1 MSRSRGATGLALGS
15 AVSGL
20 LAYVFFALVTRAL
33 GAEAA
38 APVAVLWTYWSFAA
52 AALTFPL
59 QHWAVR
65 AVVAAGGEGPVRRAL
80 PSIAG
85 LTLLVA
91 LLAGTAT
98 WLIRDD
104 LFHRGGWSF
113 PLLVVAVTMG
123 SAFLGIVRGILTVRD
138 RLTEVGL
145 VLVAENAVRCLLAA
159 VLIAGDVT
167 ASRYYGVALAAGA
180 LVGFAWPSVLRLGT
194 TGPADQG
201 WLRFVAGASG
211 GQVISQAVLTGGPV
225 ALALLG
231 GTPAQVTGLFVAL
244 ALFRAPYTLVL
255 GVVSPATG
263 ILTRLVVAEK
273 HAAIR
278 RVLAG
283 IVAATALGVGLAAVV
298 GWFAGPALLRLVFGA
313 SIDVSAEVCLLTAA
327 GSALSLGTLLL
338 SLVAMANDRSHTT
351 LRSWLVAAVAAGVTI
366 AVGPGTPLATVTYAF
381 VVAQLVAFATLLTE
395 QLVARPRAAKAR

>member
-91 LLAGTAT
+91 MLAGTAT

-104 LFHRGGWSF
+104 LFHRNGWGF
-113 PLLVVAVTMG
+113 PVLVVAVTLG

-138 RLTEVGL
+138 RLTGVGL
-145 VLVAENAVRCLLAA
+145 VLVAENALRCLLAA
-159 VLIAGDVT
+159 ALMAGDVT
-167 ASRYYGVALAAGA
+167 ESRYYGLALAAGG

-194 TGPADQG
+194 TGPADPG
-201 WLRFVAGASG
+201 WLRFIAGASG
-211 GQVISQAVLTGGPV
+211 GQVISQTVLTGGPV

-263 ILTRLVVAEK
+263 VLTRLVVAER

-298 GWFAGPALLRLVFGA
+298 GWFVGPALLQLVFGA

-327 GSALSLGTLLL
+327 GCALSLGTLLL

-366 AVGPGTPLATVTYAF
+366 AVGPGTPLTTVTYAF

-395 QLVARPRAAKAR
+395 QLVARPRVAEPR

>member
-1 MSRSRGATGLALGS
+1 VSRSRGATGLALGS

-91 LLAGTAT
+91 LLAGAAT

-104 LFHRGGWSF
+104 LFHRDGWSF

-123 SAFLGIVRGILTVRD
+123 SAFLGIVRGILTVRN
-138 RLTEVGL
+138 RLTAVGL
-145 VLVAENAVRCLLAA
+145 LLVAENAVRCLLAA

-167 ASRYYGVALAAGA
+167 ASSYYGVALAAGA

-231 GTPAQVTGLFVAL
+231 GAPAQVTGLFVAL
-244 ALFRAPYTLVL
+244 ALFRAPYVVAL
-255 GVVSPATG
+255 GVVPPATG
-263 ILTRLVVAEK
+263 TLTRLVVAEK

-278 RVLAG
+278 KVLAS
-283 IVAATALGVGLAAVV
+283 IVAATALGVGSAAVV

-313 SIDVSAEVCLLTAA
+313 SIDVSSEVCLLTAA
-327 GSALSLGTLLL
+327 GSALSVGTLLL

-351 LRSWLVAAVAAGVTI
+351 LRSWLVAAVAAGATL
-366 AVGPGTPLATVTYAF
+366 AVGPGTPLTSVTYAF

-395 QLVARPRAAKAR
+395 QLVARPRVAEPR

>member
-1 MSRSRGATGLALGS
+1 VSRSRGATTLALGS
-15 AVSGL
+15 AVTGV

-59 QHWAVR
+59 QHWTVR
-65 AVVAAGGEGPVRRAL
+65 AVVAAGGEGPVRHAVPPIAAL
-80 PSIAG
+80 
-85 LTLLVA
+85 TMVVA
-91 LLAGTAT
+91 LLAGGAT
-98 WLIRDD
+98 WAIRND
-104 LFHRGGWSF
+104 LFHRSSGSF
-113 PLLVVAVTMG
+113 PLLVVAVTVG
-123 SAFLGIVRGILTVRD
+123 AAFLGIVRGILTVRN
-138 RLTEVGL
+138 RLAAVGL
-145 VLVAENAVRCLLAA
+145 LLVAENAVRCVLA
-159 VLIAGDVT
+159 VLLIAGDVT
-167 ASRYYGVALAAGA
+167 ESRYYGFALVAGQ
-180 LVGFAWPSVLRLGT
+180 LVGFGWPSALVLGK
-194 TGPADQG
+194 TGATDPG

-231 GTPAQVTGLFVAL
+231 GAPAQVTGLFVAL
-244 ALFRAPYTLVL
+244 ALFRAPYTIAL

-263 ILTRLVVAEK
+263 FLTRLVVAED

-283 IVAATALGVGLAAVV
+283 FVVITAFGVSLAAAI
-298 GWFAGPALLRLVFGA
+298 GWFAGPALLQLVFGA
-313 SIDVSAEVCLLTAA
+313 SIDVSAEVCMLTAV

-351 LRSWLVAAVAAGVTI
+351 LRSWLVAAFAAAVTI
-366 AVGPGTPLATVTYAF
+366 AIGPGTPLTTVTFAF
-381 VVAQLVAFATLLTE
+381 LVAQLVAFATLLTE
-395 QLVARPRAAKAR
+395 QLVAKPR

>member
-91 LLAGTAT
+91 LVAGTAT

-113 PLLVVAVTMG
+113 PLLVVAVTTG

-194 TGPADQG
+194 TGGADHG

-278 RVLAG
+278 KVLAG
-283 IVAATALGVGLAAVV
+283 IVAATALGVGLAAVI

-327 GSALSLGTLLL
+327 GSAMSLGTLLL

-351 LRSWLVAAVAAGVTI
+351 LRSWLVAADRRGVTI
-366 AVGPGTPLATVTYAF
+366 AVGPGTPLTTVTYAF

-395 QLVARPRAAKAR
+395 QLIARPRPAKAR

>member
-1 MSRSRGATGLALGS
+1 VSRSRGATGLALGS

-33 GAEAA
+33 GAEAT

-91 LLAGTAT
+91 LLAGAAT

-104 LFHRGGWSF
+104 LFHRDGWSF

-138 RLTEVGL
+138 RLTGVGL

-167 ASRYYGVALAAGA
+167 DSRYYGLALAAGA

-263 ILTRLVVAEK
+263 MLTRLVVAEK
-273 HAAIR
+273 HTAIR

-283 IVAATALGVGLAAVV
+283 IVAATALAVSLAAVV
-298 GWFAGPALLRLVFGA
+298 GWFVGPALLRLVFGE
-313 SIDVSAEVCLLTAA
+313 SVDVSAEVCLLTAA
-327 GSALSLGTLLL
+327 GCALSLGTLLL

-351 LRSWLVAAVAAGVTI
+351 LRSWLVAAVAAGVMI
-366 AVGPGTPLATVTYAF
+366 AVGPGTPLTTVTYAF

-395 QLVARPRAAKAR
+395 QLVARPRAAEPV

>member
-1 MSRSRGATGLALGS
+1 MSRSRGATTLALGS
-15 AVSGL
+15 VVTGV

-59 QHWAVR
+59 QHWTVR
-65 AVVAAGGEGPVRRAL
+65 AVVAAGGEGPVRRAV
-80 PSIAG
+80 PPIAA
-85 LTLLVA
+85 LTMVVA
-91 LLAGTAT
+91 LLAGGAT
-98 WLIRDD
+98 WAIRND
-104 LFHRGGWSF
+104 LFHRDSGSF
-113 PLLVVAVTMG
+113 PLLVVAVTLG
-123 SAFLGIVRGILTVRD
+123 AAFLGIVRGILTVRN
-138 RLTEVGL
+138 RLAAVGL
-145 VLVAENAVRCLLAA
+145 LLVAENAVRCVIAV

-167 ASRYYGVALAAGA
+167 ESRYYGFALVAGQ
-180 LVGFAWPSVLRLGT
+180 LVGFGWPSALVLGKTGT
-194 TGPADQG
+194 TDPG

-231 GTPAQVTGLFVAL
+231 GAPAQVTGLFVAL
-244 ALFRAPYTLVL
+244 ALFRAPYTIAL

-263 ILTRLVVAEK
+263 FLTRLVVAED

-283 IVAATALGVGLAAVV
+283 FVAITAFGVGLAAAI

-313 SIDVSAEVCLLTAA
+313 SIDVSAEVCLLTAV

-351 LRSWLVAAVAAGVTI
+351 LRSWLVAAFAAAVTI
-366 AVGPGTPLATVTYAF
+366 AIGPGTPLTTVTFAF
-381 VVAQLVAFATLLTE
+381 LVAQLVAFATLLTE
-395 QLVARPRAAKAR
+395 QLVARPRPPGPR

>member
-1 MSRSRGATGLALGS
+1 MLALGS
-15 AVSGL
+15 AASGV

-80 PSIAG
+80 PSIAA

-113 PLLVVAVTMG
+113 PALVVVVTMG

-138 RLTEVGL
+138 RLTSVGL
-145 VLVAENAVRCLLAA
+145 LLASENAVRCLLA
-159 VLIAGDVT
+159 VILIAGDAT
-167 ASRYYGVALAAGA
+167 ESRYYGLALAAGA

-194 TGPADQG
+194 TGPADHG

-211 GQVISQAVLTGGPV
+211 GQLISQAVLTGGPV

-231 GTPAQVTGLFVAL
+231 DSPAQVTGLFVAL
-244 ALFRAPYTLVL
+244 ALFRAPYVVAL

-263 ILTRLVVAEK
+263 MLTRLVVAER

-283 IVAATALGVGLAAVV
+283 IVAATALGVGLAALI

-313 SIDVSAEVCLLTAA
+313 SIDVSAEVCLLIAA

-366 AVGPGTPLATVTYAF
+366 AVGPGTPMTTVTYAF

-395 QLVARPRAAKAR
+395 QLVAGPRSAKAR

>member
-1 MSRSRGATGLALGS
+1 MSRSRGATALALGS

-59 QHWAVR
+59 QHWTVR
-65 AVVAAGGEGPVRRAL
+65 AVVAAGGEGPGRHAVPRIAAVAL
-80 PSIAG
+80 V
-85 LTLLVA
+85 VA
-91 LLAGTAT
+91 LLAGAAT
-98 WLIRDD
+98 WAIRDD
-104 LFHRGGWSF
+104 LFHRDGWSF
-113 PLLVVAVTMG
+113 PLLVVAVTVG

-138 RLTEVGL
+138 RLAAVGL
-145 VLVAENAVRCLLAA
+145 ILVAENAVRCVLAV
-159 VLIAGDVT
+159 VLIASDVSA
-167 ASRYYGVALAAGA
+167 ASYYGLALAAGQ
-180 LVGFAWPSVLRLGT
+180 LVGFGWPSTLRLGR
-194 TGPADQG
+194 TGPADPR

-244 ALFRAPYTLVL
+244 ALFRAPYTLAL

-263 ILTRLVVAEK
+263 ILTRWVVAED
-273 HAAIR
+273 HVAIR

-283 IVAATALGVGLAAVV
+283 FVAATALGVGLAAAI
-298 GWFAGPALLRLVFGA
+298 GWFAGPALLQLVFGA
-313 SIDVSAEVCLLTAA
+313 SIDVSAQVCLLTAV

-338 SLVAMANDRSHTT
+338 SLVAMAHDRSHTT
-351 LRSWLVAAVAAGVTI
+351 LRSWLVAAAAAAVTI
-366 AVGPGTPLATVTYAF
+366 AVGPGTPLTTVTFAF
-381 VVAQLVAFATLLTE
+381 LVAQLVAFATLLTE
-395 QLVARPRAAKAR
+395 QLVAKPHVVEAR

>member
-1 MSRSRGATGLALGS
+1 MSRSRGATALALCS

-20 LAYVFFALVTRAL
+20 LAYLFFALVTRAL

-59 QHWAVR
+59 QHWTVR
-65 AVVAAGGEGPVRRAL
+65 AVVAAGGEGPVRKAV
-80 PSIAG
+80 PPIAA
-85 LTLLVA
+85 LTLAAA
-91 LLAGTAT
+91 LLAGAAT
-98 WLIRDD
+98 WAIRDD
-104 LFHRGGWSF
+104 LFHRDGWSF
-113 PLLVVAVTMG
+113 PLLVVAVTVG
-123 SAFLGIVRGILTVRD
+123 SAFLGIVRGMLTVRD
-138 RLTEVGL
+138 RLGAVGVIL
-145 VLVAENAVRCLLAA
+145 IAENAVRCVLAA
-159 VLIAGDVT
+159 VLIAGDVS
-167 ASRYYGVALAAGA
+167 ASRYYGLALAAGQ
-180 LVGFAWPSVLRLGT
+180 LVGFGWPSVLRLGR
-194 TGPADQG
+194 TGVTDQG

-244 ALFRAPYTLVL
+244 ALFRAPYTLAL
-255 GVVSPATG
+255 GAVSPATAV
-263 ILTRLVVAEK
+263 LTRLVVAEQ

-283 IVAATALGVGLAAVV
+283 LVAVTALGVGLAAAI

-313 SIDVSAEVCLLTAA
+313 SIDVSAIVCLLTAV

-338 SLVAMANDRSHTT
+338 SLVAMAHDRSHTT
-351 LRSWLVAAVAAGVTI
+351 LRSWIVAALAAAVTI
-366 AVGPGTPLATVTYAF
+366 AVGPGTPMSTVTIAF
-381 VVAQLVAFATLLTE
+381 LVAQLVAFATLLTE
-395 QLVARPRAAKAR
+395 QIVAKPR

>member
-145 VLVAENAVRCLLAA
+145 VLVAENALRCVLAA

-283 IVAATALGVGLAAVV
+283 IVAATALGVGLAAVI

-313 SIDVSAEVCLLTAA
+313 SVDVSAEVCLLTAA

-366 AVGPGTPLATVTYAF
+366 GVGPGTPLTTVTYAF

-395 QLVARPRAAKAR
+395 QLIARPRVARAR

>member
-1 MSRSRGATGLALGS
+1 M
-15 AVSGL
+15 

-65 AVVAAGGEGPVRRAL
+65 AVVAAGGEMPVRRAL

-104 LFHRGGWSF
+104 LFHRDGWGF
-113 PLLVVAVTMG
+113 PLLVVVVTMG
-123 SAFLGIVRGILTVRD
+123 SAFVGIVRGILTVRD
-138 RLTEVGL
+138 RLTSVGL
-145 VLVAENAVRCLLAA
+145 LLAAENAVRCLLAT
-159 VLIAGDVT
+159 VLIASDVT
-167 ASRYYGVALAAGA
+167 ESRYYGLALAAGA

-244 ALFRAPYTLVL
+244 ALFRAPYVVAL

-263 ILTRLVVAEK
+263 TLTRLVVAER
-273 HAAIR
+273 AR
-278 RVLAG
+278 RDPQGARRHRGRHGPGRRARGSRRLVRRSR
-283 IVAATALGVGLAAVV
+283 VAAARLRCIDRRLRRGVHADRRRQRAV
-298 GWFAGPALLRLVFGA
+298 AGHPPAV
-313 SIDVSAEVCLLTAA
+313 
-327 GSALSLGTLLL
+327 
-338 SLVAMANDRSHTT
+338 LVAMANDRSHTT
-351 LRSWLVAAVAAGVTI
+351 LRSWSVAAVAAGVTI
-366 AVGPGTPLATVTYAF
+366 AVGPGTPLTTVTYAF
-381 VVAQLVAFATLLTE
+381 VVAQLIAFATLLTE
-395 QLVARPRAAKAR
+395 QLVARPRLAKTR

>member
-1 MSRSRGATGLALGS
+1 MLALSS
-15 AVSGL
+15 AVSGV

-33 GAEAA
+33 GAEEA

-65 AVVAAGGEGPVRRAL
+65 AVAAAGGEGPVRRAL

-85 LTLLVA
+85 LTLVVA
-91 LLAGTAT
+91 LLAGTVT

-123 SAFLGIVRGILTVRD
+123 SAFIGVVRGILTVRD
-138 RLTEVGL
+138 RLTAVGL
-145 VLVAENAVRCLLAA
+145 LLAAENAVRCLLAA
-159 VLIAGDVT
+159 VLIASDVT
-167 ASRYYGVALAAGA
+167 AARYYGVALAAGA
-180 LVGFAWPSVLRLGT
+180 LVGFAWPSALRPGT
-194 TGPADQG
+194 TGPADPG

-231 GTPAQVTGLFVAL
+231 GSPAQVTGLFVAL
-244 ALFRAPYTLVL
+244 ALFRAPYVVAL
-255 GVVSPATG
+255 GVVSPTTG
-263 ILTRLVVAEK
+263 TLTRLVVAER

-278 RVLAG
+278 KVLAG

-313 SIDVSAEVCLLTAA
+313 SIDVSSEVCLLTAV
-327 GSALSLGTLLL
+327 GSALSVGTLLL

-351 LRSWLVAAVAAGVTI
+351 LRSWLLAAVAAGVTL
-366 AVGPGTPLATVTYAF
+366 AVGPGTPLTSVTYAF

-395 QLVARPRAAKAR
+395 QLVARPRLAKVR